1 MTNEAEVSHT
11 HPNNESEPQSPV
23 SASTT
28 YSFNRSRSRP
38 HIAKRFI
45 GLCCMPTRVCF
56 NCCAYPCTRCVRGSP
71 KRPTWNNKTELAIS
85 TLRTASNGVPRDA
98 KSLRFWTDRAIP
110 DLILPKEAVREKVVP
125 KLGNHE
131 IKCEW
136 VWPRKI
142 ATDHLPKK
150 SHHKVKHFINKEW
163 VASQTVPVVLYLHG
177 GAFCLCNSATHR
189 GLVYSLSIELN
200 AIVFVPNY
208 RRPPEVTAKDAVED
222 CFNAYKYMIEDFG
235 IDPKRICLMGDSA
248 GGALVGLTL
257 VKIRDNLP
265 ISKVPRCGV
274 MLSPW
279 VDFADEDIEA
289 KAHSG
294 GPQLP
299 PYDFLPYDL
308 ISLFA
313 SESAGP
319 FEMTDPEVNISR
331 AKLDGLPP
339 LYINFGEVEV
349 LRPQIEKFIQKCKD
363 SNLQIEEHMLPDMIH
378 VGQML
383 SSVSPAGAE
392 ATKKVAEYINRQMV
406 N

>member
-1 MTNEAEVSHT
+1 MTNDVE
-11 HPNNESEPQSPV
+11 ESPANPQTVNEPQSPV

-28 YSFNRSRSRP
+28 YSINRSRSRP
-38 HIAKRFI
+38 HITKRFF
-45 GLCCMPTRVCF
+45 GLCCMPARVCC

-71 KRPTWNNKTELAIS
+71 KRPSWNNKTELAIS

-110 DLILPKEAVREKVVP
+110 DLILPKDAVREKVFP
-125 KLGNHE
+125 KLGEHE

-142 ATDHLPKK
+142 SGDILPKK
-150 SHHKVKHFINKEW
+150 SHHKVKHFITKEW
-163 VASQTVPVVLYLHG
+163 IASQTVPVVLYLHG

-189 GLVYSLSIELN
+189 GLVYSLAIELN

-208 RRPPEVTAKDAVED
+208 RRPPEVTAKDATED
-222 CFNAYKYMIEDFG
+222 CFNAYKYLIEDFG
-235 IDPKRICLMGDSA
+235 IDPGRICLMGDSA

-257 VKIRDNLP
+257 VKIRDFLP
-265 ISKVPRCGV
+265 PSRAPRCAV
-274 MLSPW
+274 MMSPW
-279 VDFADEDIEA
+279 VDFADTDIES

-299 PYDFLPYDL
+299 PFDFLPYDL

-319 FEMTDPEVNISR
+319 FDVTDPEINISR
-331 AKLDGLPP
+331 AKLENLPP

-349 LRPQIEKFIQKCKD
+349 LRPQIEMFIQKCKD
-363 SNLQIEEHMLPDMIH
+363 AQLQIDEYMLPDMIH
-378 VGQML
+378 VGQLL
-383 SSVSPAGAE
+383 SSVSPVAKD
-392 ATKKVAEYINRQMV
+392 ATKRVVEYIHRQM
-406 N
+406 NN